1 MSFLKRILLSVI
13 TSVLVSLFIFIVCF
27 SLMTGEFPPK
37 LSHVKNLYFTFVQL
51 KALNN
56 EHQRNQTRS
65 QNQSLDANLEEFS
78 MYNKQVGAISNRLQ
92 VADAVDSLSQQP
104 TYSTVADRVRAETEQ
119 RQKATQ
125 YLVQTQQLK
134 DEIYKL
140 KNENEI
146 LRRKITALIQ
156 RR

>member
-1 MSFLKRILLSVI
+1 MSHL
-13 TSVLVSLFIFIVCF
+13 
-27 SLMTGEFPPK
+27 
-37 LSHVKNLYFTFVQL
+37 KNLYFTFVQL

-56 EHQRNQTRS
+56 EHQRNQVR
-65 QNQSLDANLEEFS
+65 NQGQGMDANLEEFS
-78 MYNKQVGAISNRLQ
+78 MYNKQVGAISQRLQ
-92 VADAVDSLSQQP
+92 AADAVDTLEKLP

-125 YLVQTQQLK
+125 YAVQTQHLK

-140 KNENEI
+140 KNENEM
-146 LRRKITALIQ
+146 LRRQLQSIHQ

>member
-1 MSFLKRILLSVI
+1 MSFLKRILLSIV
-13 TSVLVSLFIFIVCF
+13 TSIFVSLFIFIIGF

-37 LSHVKNLYFTFVQL
+37 MSHVKNLYFTFVQL

-56 EHQRNQTRS
+56 EHQRNQARG

-92 VADAVDSLSQQP
+92 AADAVDTLAQQP

-125 YLVQTQQLK
+125 YMVQTQQLK

-146 LRRKITALIQ
+146 LRRKLNALVQ

>member
-1 MSFLKRILLSVI
+1 
-13 TSVLVSLFIFIVCF
+13 
-27 SLMTGEFPPK
+27 MTGEFPPK
-37 LSHVKNLYFTFVQL
+37 VSHIKNLYFTFVQL

-56 EHQRNQTRS
+56 EHQRNQAHS
-65 QNQSLDANLEEFS
+65 QNQNLDANLEEFS

-92 VADAVDSLSQQP
+92 AADAVDSLSQQS

-134 DEIYKL
+134 DEINRL
-140 KNENEI
+140 KNENEV
-146 LRRKITALIQ
+146 LRKKLNAVVQ